1 MLIDSWSINL
11 YIISRGKNMPDNK
24 YNSQRKNEFIDAAE
38 KLFRENGIVDTTVN
52 SIVKELDV
60 AKGLFYYYFDS
71 KDDVI
76 NAISEKYNE
85 IFNQMMMDQMG
96 ELNYSDKL
104 KRFISNT
111 TNSFRELNSKLRG
124 SSEKVDLVQL
134 STRSKEEAKAQ
145 AISTL
150 TSLLEEGIDKNEY
163 MFTHTRYYANILIS
177 GILELI
183 EEDEATN
190 EEIEFIIYDLIERAG
205 KD

>member
-1 MLIDSWSINL
+1 
-11 YIISRGKNMPDNK
+11 MPDNK
-24 YNSQRKNEFIDAAE
+24 DNSQRKMEFIEAAE

-76 NAISEKYNE
+76 SAISEKYNE
-85 IFNQMMMDQMG
+85 IFNQMMMDQMN
-96 ELNYSDKL
+96 ELDYTDKL

-111 TNSFRELNSKLRG
+111 TKSFRELDAKLNNN
-124 SSEKVDLVQL
+124 KVDLIQL

-145 AISTL
+145 AINTL
-150 TSLLEEGIDKNEY
+150 SELLEEGNEREEY
-163 MFTHTRYYANILIS
+163 MFTHAKYYANILIS
-177 GILELI
+177 GMLELI
-183 EEDEATN
+183 EQNEASN
-190 EEIEFIIYDLIERAG
+190 EEIEYIIFDLIERAG

>member
-1 MLIDSWSINL
+1 
-11 YIISRGKNMPDNK
+11 MPDNK
-24 YNSQRKNEFIDAAE
+24 DNSQRKNEFIDAAE

-111 TNSFRELNSKLRG
+111 TNSFRELDSKLRG
-124 SSEKVDLVQL
+124 ASEKVDLVQL

-150 TSLLEEGIDKNEY
+150 TGLLEEGNDKNEY

-183 EEDEATN
+183 EEGEATN
-190 EEIEFIIYDLIERAG
+190 EEIEFIIFDLIERAG